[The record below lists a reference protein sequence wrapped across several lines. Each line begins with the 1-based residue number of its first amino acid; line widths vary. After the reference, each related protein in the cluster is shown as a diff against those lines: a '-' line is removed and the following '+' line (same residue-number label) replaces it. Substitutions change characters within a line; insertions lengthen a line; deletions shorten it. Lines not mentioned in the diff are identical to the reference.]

1 MTGKEFSNLSPRA
14 MEKIIL
20 SALAGANAD
29 QRKLVRR
36 AKKMKAVPHQ
46 KKR

>member
-1 MTGKEFSNLSPRA
+1 MTGKEFMNLSPRA
-14 MEKIIL
+14 LQKIYL
-20 SALAGANAD
+20 AALAGANAD
-29 QRKLVRR
+29 QLKIVRR